1 MADADLDISLMSS
14 FMPSDGKITSECLK
28 VKCARRANNN
38 VDDSVKY
45 KMTKPRLS
53 N

>member
-1 MADADLDISLMSS
+1 MADADVDISFMPSV
-14 FMPSDGKITSECLK
+14 MPSDGKVTSESLE
-28 VKCARRANNN
+28 VKCVRIKNGNA
-38 VDDSVKY
+38 DDSVKY